1 MKILADPATL
11 RDAPAWMRRTY
22 LILVALVACRDKAPE
37 PPPPPPPPHDGVTLL
52 QAGAPP
58 LAPLRYHLTRG
69 TKTAAELVCDVDIK
83 SDDRSG
89 PMPTLV
95 VDLETTVEDVLGD
108 GSARLRITVVDTRI
122 RDRPGSQV
130 ASDVMQAQATAMR
143 GVVLTETLAP
153 DGAVSD
159 AQVIPPVP
167 ATRPAGGP
175 SAADVTAKASGRLDS
190 LLRSLERMAMRL
202 PAEPV
207 GIGATWSER
216 RTLPEGGIRATSEI
230 RYTLV
235 SITGSTLAYTG
246 AGQSSGTPQ
255 TVEQDGVKIE
265 VADTHGRSEVQGSID
280 LARYTLDGM
289 ARSTFSSSMTVIAPD
304 AGPGAARSTVEITMA
319 VRMTPLAGGTAGAAA
334 APPAAAPAT
343 PDDAASPD
351 ETGGSG
357 GHGGHGEQGGHD
369 GP

>member
-1 MKILADPATL
+1 
-11 RDAPAWMRRTY
+11 MRRTY

-69 TKTAAELVCDVDIK
+69 TKTAAELVCDVDLK

-108 GSARLRITVVDTRI
+108 GSARLRMTVVDTRI
-122 RDRPGSQV
+122 RDRPGSKV

-143 GVVLTETLAP
+143 GVVLTQTLAP
-153 DGAVSD
+153 DGAVSE
-159 AQVIPPVP
+159 AQVIPPLP

-175 SAADVTAKASGRLDS
+175 SAADATAKASGRLDS

-235 SITGSTLAYTG
+235 SLTGSTLAYTG
-246 AGQSSGTPQ
+246 AGQSTGTAQ

-265 VADTHGRSEVQGSID
+265 ITDTHGRSEVKGSID
-280 LARYTLDGM
+280 LARYALD
-289 ARSTFSSSMTVIAPD
+289 ATASSTFSSSMTVIAPD
-304 AGPGAARSTVEITMA
+304 AGPGAARSTIEITMA
-319 VRMTPLAGGTAGAAA
+319 VRMTPLVTGDGAGSAAT
-334 APPAAAPAT
+334 PPPGAPAV
-343 PDDAASPD
+343 PGDAASSD
-351 ETGGSG
+351 DT
-357 GHGGHGEQGGHD
+357 GHGPAHGAHSE
-369 GP
+369 P